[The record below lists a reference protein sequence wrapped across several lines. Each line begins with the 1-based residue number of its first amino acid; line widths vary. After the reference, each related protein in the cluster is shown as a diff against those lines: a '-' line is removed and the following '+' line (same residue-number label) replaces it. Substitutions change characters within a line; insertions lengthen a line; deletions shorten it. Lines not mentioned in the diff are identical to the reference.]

1 MIDEVLYM
9 EARIFREFCSRFG
22 FSSQRAN
29 GIFNAHKIW
38 QYIESCYDLF
48 HTCGDEYILNDIVSV
63 LRRAG
68 ADLQPPKQLKD
79 AILDR
84 VMCADMILADAI
96 EDMADEE
103 GISRAEARDA
113 ILNSYAYEDLYN
125 FDTRLWME
133 GPDYF
138 REYYQKTKKAAG

>member
-1 MIDEVLYM
+1 MTLLHPDRFIGKENEKEFLMLADFVQNSMMSWKSGSMEGSEMIDEVLYM

-63 LRRAG
+63 LRR
-68 ADLQPPKQLKD
+68 
-79 AILDR
+79 
-84 VMCADMILADAI
+84 
-96 EDMADEE
+96 E
-103 GISRAEARDA
+103 GVA
-113 ILNSYAYEDLYN
+113 L
-125 FDTRLWME
+125 
-133 GPDYF
+133 
-138 REYYQKTKKAAG
+138 